1 MAEQVG
7 KKVLVVEDELII
19 AADISLVLKEAG
31 FFVTAVAKTRDEALA
46 CVDRERPDVVLMDIQ
61 LAGNADGIET
71 AAAMRSRGDLPIVFL
86 TANTDERTVDR
97 ALETTAYGYVAKP
110 YNRATLLATLNLALR
125 RSERDRSKKDSEAA
139 QSARLVQEN
148 MALTQLADRLREEST
163 VDALTGLYNRRHLD
177 QVLTRELSL
186 AVRAGHG
193 VGVILLDMDHFKLL
207 NDTFG
212 HVAADRVLRG
222 VADYLR
228 ARLRVYDIPCRYGGE
243 EIVVVV
249 PGARTRDAFTLA
261 EQLRQGIERLS
272 VVHAGKVVTPITASF
287 GVSTFPRH
295 GVDASQ
301 LLQAADA
308 ALYASKSD
316 GRNKVTIAPVC

>member
-19 AADISLVLKEAG
+19 ATDISLVLKEAG
-31 FFVTAVAKTRDEALA
+31 FSVTAIAKTRDEALA
-46 CVDRERPDVVLMDIQ
+46 SVDRERPDVVLMDIQ
-61 LAGNADGIET
+61 LAGPADGIET
-71 AAAMRSRGDLPIVFL
+71 ANALRTHAELPVVFL
-86 TANTDERTVDR
+86 TANTDARTVDR

-110 YNRATLLATLNLALR
+110 FNRATLLATLNLALR
-125 RSERDRSKKDSEAA
+125 RSERDRSRQSTEAA
-139 QSARLVQEN
+139 ESARLVQANAE
-148 MALTQLADRLREEST
+148 LTQLADRLREEST

-193 VGVILLDMDHFKLL
+193 VGVILLDLDHFKAL

-212 HVAADRVLRG
+212 HVAADAVLRG

-228 ARLRVYDIPCRYGGE
+228 SRLRVYDIPCRYGGE
-243 EIVVVV
+243 EIVIVV
-249 PGARTRDAFTLA
+249 PGARTRDAATLA
-261 EQLRQGIERLS
+261 EQLRQGIERLA
-272 VVHAGKVVTPITASF
+272 VQHAGRAVTPITASF

-295 GVDASQ
+295 GVDGTQ
-301 LLQAADA
+301 LLQAADG
-308 ALYASKSD
+308 ALYVSKSD
-316 GRNKVTIAPVC
+316 GRNRVSVAPMC